1 MTTSLSCYYFIDMSS
16 LSSLFEDKLSIYLWE
31 GKLSQPS
38 VAKPE
43 LVSQIAFVL
52 HAPSFKES
60 KYFRL
65 ANRWRKDLRSDDE
78 GKLSKEAL
86 KAVDKLKYLLKFPE
100 SKVAEL
106 VDISRN
112 SIRNW
117 RKGQG
122 AYPNT
127 TSKLFQIYH
136 LISALDA
143 IMNQEQI
150 LAWLNEPD
158 NKNPSFS
165 RLDILA
171 RPDGPAL
178 VSQQASHILF
188 PPPPGSL
195 PSPDELRKEL
205 ERIDLEEQGWM
216 EEHGEVPHRYS
227 ARPRRQ
233 RPDGNVSK

>member
-1 MTTSLSCYYFIDMSS
+1 MTIRFTPIVSDTDHLSRHLCIDTTSQADF
-16 LSSLFEDKLSIYLWE
+16 
-31 GKLSQPS
+31 
-38 VAKPE
+38 AKPE
-43 LVSQIAFVL
+43 SIFKATTIPDTL
-52 HAPSFKES
+52 SFREPKYFHGENIWRTKLRLNNES
-60 KYFRL
+60 KL
-65 ANRWRKDLRSDDE
+65 NE
-78 GKLSKEAL
+78 EAL
-86 KAVDKLKYLLKFPE
+86 KAVDRLKFLLAFSE
-100 SKVAEL
+100 SKVAEI
-106 VDISRN
+106 VGVSRN

-127 TSKLFQIYH
+127 TNKLFQVSH
-136 LISALDA
+136 LISALKSV
-143 IMNQEQI
+143 MNQRQM

-158 NKNPSFS
+158 NKNPSFT

-216 EEHGEVPHRYS
+216 EEHGEVPRRYS

-233 RPDGNVSK
+233 RPDGNMSK

>member
-1 MTTSLSCYYFIDMSS
+1 MTTLLSLSYIIDTNH
-16 LSSLFEDKLSIYLWE
+16 LSSLFDNKPLIYLWE
-31 GKLSQPS
+31 SNFAQSKITN
-38 VAKPE
+38 KE
-43 LVSQIAFVL
+43 LVSQVTLIL
-52 HAPSFKES
+52 DIPSK
-60 KYFRL
+60 KPNYFRF
-65 ANRWRKDLRSDDE
+65 AKRWQDALRLGDE
-78 GKLSKEAL
+78 GKLNEEAI
-86 KAVDKLKYLLKFPE
+86 KAVDKLKFLLKISE
-100 SKVAEL
+100 DKVAKL
-106 VDISRN
+106 VGISRN

-117 RKGQG
+117 RNGQG

-127 TSKLFQIYH
+127 TSKLFQISH
-136 LISALDA
+136 LIYALNS
-143 IMNQEQI
+143 IMKQEQM

-171 RPDGPAL
+171 QPDGPAS

-188 PPPPGSL
+188 PPPPSFL

-216 EEHGEVPHRYS
+216 EYEEDPRQYS

-233 RPDGNVSK
+233 RPAREFK